1 MLYPLI
7 VSSPTYAACSISWLI
22 VLGFFIVECGALHM
36 SRDGNISLYV
46 DHSTEIVD
54 HIAALFKT
62 KDFTDIT
69 LIVGGTRFPAHRVI
83 LASRCE
89 YFRALLFGGLAE
101 THSSIIHLN
110 GISPSAFFHVIEY
123 IYTGKLCISSV
134 TIEDAFDVLG
144 LVCQYNFPDL
154 QNDLTA
160 HFIRSLTLQNV
171 YRSPAVIL
179 AHPQFLHLSRASVV
193 RMFSR
198 DSFYVPEVEVL
209 RGVQAWLEADYHS
222 RFEKFAALIASS
234 SLPSVSVSSDDQQQQ
249 QQLKLQT
256 TTANTFLLPAPP
268 CSPVARKIQLTGHA
282 LLPST
287 RSNSSESLFSSAS
300 TPDSVTSGGAK
311 SKTSDAGQATLE
323 EVRAHL
329 DRETADARSEL
340 IGCIRFELMSLTELS
355 TEVRASHLLSPDD
368 LLDKIGAKMKA
379 TFSQLPIRGRL
390 LPEINI
396 AVPRLGC
403 SLIKGQWGNYPF
415 FFVDSGDTLNA
426 VEQSHQVPRRHRR
439 DNQSR
444 AVWDA
449 SSDWMIP
456 LSRPFDREVQLR
468 GRGDALANASAW
480 GFMDNVAISTAAGWS
495 ASGVPQADSAPPILL
510 YQNRDA
516 ASGPLGAAMHL
527 NSWLRNT
534 QTPAAVTSVTARNQ
548 RTPHEPPPESEL
560 SVVSHLIGV
569 RDDGIVVDLGHNSFV
584 NFISMQLWD
593 REPRSYS
600 YYVEV
605 SQSLDE
611 SSWQKVVDYSNYACR
626 SWQTL
631 YFPERIIRYIRIVGT
646 RSSVGKYFHLI
657 TFQCLY
663 TRQKFTVQN
672 DLLVPQ
678 TNVATIH
685 RGATVLE
692 GVSRLRNSLIDGD
705 VSVYNLNYGFTCHQ
719 LGNGSID
726 VQLSQPFLVSSMR
739 FLLWDLDSRA
749 YSYIVEVSQDR
760 LSWTVVFDAT
770 QLLCRSWQTIKF
782 PLQLVT
788 FIRITGTGN
797 TANDVFHLVHLEC
810 PAAAVDVPSDDLMGE
825 ADHGG
830 VQQRSSSQSTRAQ
843 LISPPTDPAAGV
855 SDASGGSSGAV
866 ESSGPSVYVDTVS
879 ILRHQRPRLLEV
891 EEPSTPSSSL
901 VADLSTF
908 SLHSEAT
915 LDAAGTETTGNQ
927 SLDAVPPPLA
937 VAHHQRRRRRRHH
950 HNSRQQRPSV
960 ENEDSTVPNAA
971 TSTITGA
978 NVSAANFSLHYFSGN
993 SRTTSLSSVTR
1004 NDIDGQPITYSNIE
1018 GGRNQTGLPLLRK
1031 SSDSS
1036 LDSSDSVPSKHS

>member
-1 MLYPLI
+1 
-7 VSSPTYAACSISWLI
+7 
-22 VLGFFIVECGALHM
+22 
-36 SRDGNISLYV
+36 
-46 DHSTEIVD
+46 
-54 HIAALFKT
+54 
-62 KDFTDIT
+62 
-69 LIVGGTRFPAHRVI
+69 
-83 LASRCE
+83 
-89 YFRALLFGGLAE
+89 
-101 THSSIIHLN
+101 
-110 GISPSAFFHVIEY
+110 
-123 IYTGKLCISSV
+123 
-134 TIEDAFDVLG
+134 
-144 LVCQYNFPDL
+144 
-154 QNDLTA
+154 
-160 HFIRSLTLQNV
+160 
-171 YRSPAVIL
+171 
-179 AHPQFLHLSRASVV
+179 
-193 RMFSR
+193 
-198 DSFYVPEVEVL
+198 
-209 RGVQAWLEADYHS
+209 
-222 RFEKFAALIASS
+222 
-234 SLPSVSVSSDDQQQQ
+234 
-249 QQLKLQT
+249 
-256 TTANTFLLPAPP
+256 
-268 CSPVARKIQLTGHA
+268 
-282 LLPST
+282 
-287 RSNSSESLFSSAS
+287 
-300 TPDSVTSGGAK
+300 
-311 SKTSDAGQATLE
+311 
-323 EVRAHL
+323 
-329 DRETADARSEL
+329 
-340 IGCIRFELMSLTELS
+340 
-355 TEVRASHLLSPDD
+355 
-368 LLDKIGAKMKA
+368 
-379 TFSQLPIRGRL
+379 
-390 LPEINI
+390 
-396 AVPRLGC
+396 
-403 SLIKGQWGNYPF
+403 
-415 FFVDSGDTLNA
+415 
-426 VEQSHQVPRRHRR
+426 
-439 DNQSR
+439 
-444 AVWDA
+444 
-449 SSDWMIP
+449 
-456 LSRPFDREVQLR
+456 
-468 GRGDALANASAW
+468 
-480 GFMDNVAISTAAGWS
+480 
-495 ASGVPQADSAPPILL
+495 
-510 YQNRDA
+510 
-516 ASGPLGAAMHL
+516 
-527 NSWLRNT
+527 
-534 QTPAAVTSVTARNQ
+534 
-548 RTPHEPPPESEL
+548 
-560 SVVSHLIGV
+560 
-569 RDDGIVVDLGHNSFV
+569 
-584 NFISMQLWD
+584 
-593 REPRSYS
+593 SYS

-760 LSWTVVFDAT
+760 LPWTVVFDAT

-810 PAAAVDVPSDDLMGE
+810 PAATVDVPSDDLTGE

-830 VQQRSSSQSTRAQ
+830 VQQQSSSQSTRAQ

-855 SDASGGSSGAV
+855 SDAGGGSSGAV
-866 ESSGPSVYVDTVS
+866 GSSGPSVYVDTVS

-937 VAHHQRRRRRRHH
+937 VAHHQRRRRRRYQ

-1018 GGRNQTGLPLLRK
+1018 GGRNQTAFSGISVRLALTTDISQYHYRCPKRENLVLHRKRDPHNSAFNFHSRAHCAADTDVVGGPGSAIEKPEATSARHTMDSNNHQRTERWTHTDTTNCHVILSRSPDMDTVTHFTTANREIIDRVQPQAQPTHRRNSDQSGTGRCQQHSQPSQQQLPTTSHTSGRSATATSLLPALVYAIPQFMSPFICPFTAIVGYSTAAAWGALFLCISFIVTSLAQEIILTYFAYGALLSLGLQLTYTAAFMAVVSTFKDSKWLGLACGVMVCGGGIGAFATNHLLSWILSFWTWREALILQGGVFLHAWISASLFYWLDERATIQSEWEKYESHLEMREVDGATVTVAPVYRRVVVDRLK
-1031 SSDSS
+1031 SLWYLCPIFMILTPTRHRPRAQRRDYMKTRPTEAPGAQAREFCRQLHNS
-1036 LDSSDSVPSKHS
+1036 LSCLFSPAVWTNAPFLIYVLTNGLAAAGVVIPWTFVYDYHLGTNPTCMVPFPYRPGFLCW

>member
-1 MLYPLI
+1 ML
-7 VSSPTYAACSISWLI
+7 VVADAVWCGVVKRRREASSSCA
-22 VLGFFIVECGALHM
+22 VLSM
-36 SRDGNISLYV
+36 SRDGGISLCV
-46 DHSTEIVD
+46 DHSSEIVD
-54 HIAALFKT
+54 HIAKLFKT

-69 LIVGGTRFPAHRVI
+69 LIVGGTRFDAHRVI
-83 LASRCE
+83 LASRCD

-101 THSSIIHLN
+101 THSSIIRLN
-110 GISPSAFFHVIEY
+110 GISSSAFFHVLEY
-123 IYTGKLCISSV
+123 IYTGKLSISGVS
-134 TIEDAFDVLG
+134 IEDAFDILG
-144 LVCQYNFPDL
+144 LVCQYNFPAL

-160 HFIRSLTLQNV
+160 HFIRSLTSQNV
-171 YRSPAVIL
+171 CLLYDLAITFDLEDLIDACLQTIDRSPGLIL
-179 AHPQFLHLSRASVV
+179 SHPQFLRLSRASVV
-193 RMFSR
+193 RMISR

-209 RGVQAWLEADYHS
+209 RGVQAWLEADYQS
-222 RFEKFAALIASS
+222 RFEKFAALVASS
-234 SLPSVSVSSDDQQQQ
+234 SLPSVSVSSEDRQQI
-249 QQLKLQT
+249 KGQT
-256 TTANTFLLPAPP
+256 ATANAPL
-268 CSPVARKIQLTGHA
+268 CSPVARKVQISGHTA
-282 LLPST
+282 FPST

-300 TPDSVTSGGAK
+300 TSDSVTSIGAK
-311 SKTSDAGQATLE
+311 SKISDTGQATLE
-323 EVRAHL
+323 EVRAHI
-329 DRETADARSEL
+329 DRVTADSRSEL

-355 TEVRASHLLSPDD
+355 TEVRASRLLSPDD

-379 TFSQLPIRGRL
+379 ISSQLPIRGRL
-390 LPEINI
+390 IPEVNL

-403 SLIKGQWGNYPF
+403 SLLRGHWGNYPF
-415 FFVDSGDTLNA
+415 FFVDSGDTPNA
-426 VEQSHQVPRRHRR
+426 VEQLHQMSRRHRR
-439 DNQSR
+439 DNQGRSM
-444 AVWDA
+444 WDA
-449 SSDWMIP
+449 SSDWMVSF
-456 LSRPFDREVQLR
+456 SRPFDREVQLR

-480 GFMDNVAISTAAGWS
+480 GFMDNVAISTSVAAWS
-495 ASGVPQADSAPPILL
+495 ASGVPQTDSAPPISF

-516 ASGPLGAAMHL
+516 ASGPSGAAMHL
-527 NSWLRNT
+527 TSWLRSVQTASAMMSMIT
-534 QTPAAVTSVTARNQ
+534 QDR

-569 RDDGIVVDLGHNSFV
+569 REEGIIIDLGHNSFV

-611 SSWQKVVDYSNYACR
+611 NSWQKVVDYSNYACR

-631 YFPERIIRYIRIVGT
+631 YFSARIIRYVRIVGT
-646 RSSVGKYFHLI
+646 RSSVGKHFHLI

-663 TRQKFTVQN
+663 TRERFTVQN
-672 DLLVPQ
+672 DLLVPR

-770 QLLCRSWQTIKF
+770 HLLCRSWQTIKF
-782 PLQLVT
+782 PLQPVT

-797 TANDVFHLVHLEC
+797 TTNDVFHLVHLEC
-810 PAAAVDVPSDDLMGE
+810 PAATADAPNDDLTGE
-825 ADHGG
+825 AEHGDR
-830 VQQRSSSQSTRAQ
+830 QQQSSSQSTQAQ
-843 LISPPTDPAAGV
+843 LISPGTDSAAGG
-855 SDASGGSSGAV
+855 SDSGGAVGAP
-866 ESSGPSVYVDTVS
+866 GPTVYVDTASV
-879 ILRHQRPRLLEV
+879 LRHQRPRLLEV

-915 LDAAGTETTGNQ
+915 LDAAGTEITGNQ
-927 SLDAVPPPLA
+927 LLDVVPPPLP
-937 VAHHQRRRRRRHH
+937 VSHHQRRRRRRY
-950 HNSRQQRPSV
+950 HNSGRQQRPSA
-960 ENEDSTVPNAA
+960 EDEDP
-971 TSTITGA
+971 
-978 NVSAANFSLHYFSGN
+978 
-993 SRTTSLSSVTR
+993 LSSVLLL
-1004 NDIDGQPITYSNIE
+1004 
-1018 GGRNQTGLPLLRK
+1018 LPLPSAQMCLPPPSRYITSLAIHAPPHCPPSLVTTSMVSQLR
-1031 SSDSS
+1031 
-1036 LDSSDSVPSKHS
+1036 PEH